1 MATNT
6 TQRNSFLPPFKGG
19 AGRVLRVGAV
29 FLLLLLTI
37 CPVQAADNLFSAA
50 TTTMSCW
57 SMPGWQGE
65 ANTTFATWQDGTLV
79 VNVPGN
85 CGEQWQCQVKLHT
98 QGIVLSAD
106 QRYVFR
112 CRMHTARAISMVTI
126 KLFDDNPLYMDSQYS
141 LSAGDNAVQ
150 TPAFQGGAVGNGIIV
165 FDFGFA
171 QQGDVITV
179 TDIRL
184 EQSDADTPD
193 NPGNPDDEGYVLVW
207 NEEFTDGALDR
218 NAWNIEVNGDGGGNN
233 ELQYYCEKGVSIE
246 RDPKEGKQC
255 LVLTARKENYMGKTC
270 TSGRV
275 TTQDRTTFLH
285 GKVEARIWFPKTA
298 NGLWPAFWMMG
309 NDISAVGWPAC
320 GETDIVEL
328 GHSNGFNGTQ
338 DRYFNGA
345 SHWGPSW
352 DKHYQNANSITND
365 YSVEDGFHT
374 WTCIWDEEKVE
385 MYVDRDARPS
395 AAPYY
400 RMSIPQSSDM
410 ADTNPGK
417 YFHKPNFL
425 LLNLAIGGNFPG
437 VWNIDQITALQSGEK
452 KMYIDWV
459 RIYQPENAIN
469 LQALSPS
476 DEIEGGAEAL
486 TETQTTIPVTK
497 RIENGKIVII
507 RGNTKYDVLGNIH
520 Q

>member
-1 MATNT
+1 MK
-6 TQRNSFLPPFKGG
+6 RFSFLP
-19 AGRVLRVGAV
+19 LL
-29 FLLLLLTI
+29 FLL
-37 CPVQAADNLFSAA
+37 SAA
-50 TTTMSCW
+50 VCAQVTIDDFETS
-57 SMPGWQGE
+57 
-65 ANTTFATWQDGTLV
+65 ANTWTPVACGAAVVDNPSASGLNLSCSVLCITRAVGCDNWSGAMYTPSAPISGYRYAHVLMYRNNTNLPNLKVYDPEDGGGSADLSPMNSTVVANMWQDV
-79 VNVPGN
+79 VFDLGSHEVNFFFLMVDRTDISSDA
-85 CGEQWQCQVKLHT
+85 VMYVDD
-98 QGIVLSAD
+98 IVLSNDPAL
-106 QRYVFR
+106 RTVPNTV
-112 CRMHTARAISMVTI
+112 CHT
-126 KLFDDNPLYMDSQYS
+126 
-141 LSAGDNAVQ
+141 
-150 TPAFQGGAVGNGIIV
+150 
-165 FDFGFA
+165 
-171 QQGDVITV
+171 
-179 TDIRL
+179 
-184 EQSDADTPD
+184 DTPD
-193 NPGNPDDEGYVLVW
+193 NSGNPDAEGYVLVW

-246 RDPKEGKQC
+246 RDPVEGKQC

-275 TTQDRTTFLH
+275 TTQDRTTFLY
-285 GKVEARIWFPKTA
+285 GKVEARIWFPQTA

-309 NDISAVGWPAC
+309 NDISSVGWPAC

-352 DKHYQNANSITND
+352 DKHYQYANSITND
-365 YSVEDGFHT
+365 FSVEDGFHI

-385 MYVDRDARPS
+385 MYVDRAARPS

-400 RMSIPQSSDM
+400 RMDIPQSADM

-437 VWNIDQITALQSGEK
+437 IWNIDQITALQNGEK

-459 RIYQPENAIN
+459 RIYQPENALN

-476 DEIEGGAEAL
+476 DEIEGGTPSEEAVRD
-486 TETQTTIPVTK
+486 TTTPAPTVRKQIQ
-497 RIENGKIVII
+497 NGKIVII
-507 RGNTKYDVLGNIH
+507 RDNTKYDVLGKRINN
-520 Q
+520 

>member
-1 MATNT
+1 MATNNT
-6 TQRNSFLPPFKGG
+6 SLFSFLPPFVGR
-19 AGRVLRVGAV
+19 AGVGL
-29 FLLLLLTI
+29 LLLLLTV
-37 CPVQAADNLFSAA
+37 CPLMAADNLFSAA

-65 ANTTFATWQDGTLV
+65 ANTDFASWQNGTLV
-79 VNVPGN
+79 VTVPGN
-85 CGEQWQCQVKLHT
+85 CNQQWQCQVKLHT

-112 CRMHTARAISMVTI
+112 CRVHASHAVSMVTI
-126 KLFDDNPLYMDSQYS
+126 KLFDDQELYIDSQCH
-141 LSAGDNAVQ
+141 LDAGDNTVQ
-150 TPAFQGGAVGNGIIV
+150 TAPFLGGSVGNGIIV

-171 QQGDVITV
+171 QQGDVITI
-179 TDIRL
+179 TNIEL
-184 EQSDADTPD
+184 AANEDTPTT
-193 NPGNPDDEGYVLVW
+193 PSEPDDEGFSLVW

-218 NAWNIEVNGDGGGNN
+218 SAWNIEVNGDGGGNN

-246 RDPKEGKQC
+246 RDPVEGKHC
-255 LVLTARKENYMGKTC
+255 LVLTARKEDYMGKTC

-275 TTQDRTTFLH
+275 TTQNRVTFQY
-285 GKVEARIWFPKTA
+285 GKVEARIWFPQTA

-309 NDISAVGWPAC
+309 NDISSVGWPAC

-352 DKHYQNANSITND
+352 DKHYQYANSITND
-365 YSVEDGFHT
+365 YSVEDGFHI
-374 WTCIWDEEKVE
+374 WTCIWDEEKVV
-385 MYVDRDARPS
+385 MYVDRDARPGT
-395 AAPYY
+395 APYY
-400 RMSIPQSSDM
+400 RMNISQSADM

-437 VWNIDQITALQSGEK
+437 IWNINQITALQNGEK

-459 RIYQPENAIN
+459 RIYQQENAIN

-476 DEIEGGAEAL
+476 DEIEGETPSEEAIRD
-486 TETQTTIPVTK
+486 TNTSAPTIQK
-497 RIENGKIVII
+497 QFRDGKILII
-507 RGNTKYDVLGNIH
+507 RGNTKYDVLGNIN